1 MRRRASAG
9 MKDAHERGLRGAERQ
24 LEGPQGADG
33 RLTLS
38 SSVPAQARPSSQ
50 TWTPQMPPAPLAPP
64 PPPSPMTPGKLPG
77 TWTQIPHHTILYP
90 TTTPL
95 PPAPASHFCHVWLI
109 LCV

>member
-77 TWTQIPHHTILYP
+77 TWTQIPHHTVLY
-90 TTTPL
+90 PL
-95 PPAPASHFCHVWLI
+95 PPTSHFCHVWLI